1 MNIIFVI
8 LGLIAIGWGADRFTD
23 GAGALARRYRVPEII
38 IGLTIVGFGTS
49 LPEFF
54 VSFMS
59 AIEGSGD
66 IAMGNVVGSNIVN
79 ALLIVG
85 LASLTCPISVERT
98 TVFGDLPFSVV
109 ACVMLAAMSFDGELS
124 RLDAAMLVMVFTV
137 YMVRALRMARSSRA
151 EAAQNG
157 EPATAPR
164 SLIWCI
170 CWLLVGMGCLVGGS
184 RLFVYGATEIAHQL
198 GVSEAI
204 IGLTIAAAGT
214 SLPELATSVVAAAK
228 GQSGIAL
235 GNVIGSCVFNVFFVI
250 GLTGLIAPMQSS
262 GITTVDL
269 CVMTVAQLLVWLFAF
284 TRKKI
289 GRIEG
294 AMLTLVFLTYM
305 TWLVLKEIGATP

>member
-54 VSFMS
+54 ITFMG

-85 LASLTCPISVERT
+85 LASLTCPINVERST
-98 TVFGDLPFSVV
+98 LLGDLPFSVV
-109 ACVMLAAMSFDGELS
+109 ACVMLAAMSFDGVLS
-124 RLDAAMLVMVFTV
+124 RLDAVLLVAVFSI
-137 YMVRALRMARSSRA
+137 YLARALRMARNSRA
-151 EAAQNG
+151 EATKNG

-164 SLIWCI
+164 SLLWCI
-170 CWLLVGMGCLVGGS
+170 SWLLVGMGCLVGGS
-184 RLFVYGATEIAHQL
+184 RIFIYGATEIAHQL

-250 GLTGLIAPMQSS
+250 GVTGVVAPMQSA

-269 CVMTVAQLLVWLFAF
+269 CVMTIAQILVWLFAF
-284 TRKKI
+284 TKMKI
-289 GRIEG
+289 GRQEG
-294 AMLTLVFLTYM
+294 AVLTFAYLAYM
-305 TWLVLKEIGATP
+305 TWRILNEVGVMI